1 MNKTIEKIIELA
13 NELHKNSED
22 HDTKKVADEIEYLA
36 HKLQEEIERSVHK
49 LQNELGV
56 D

>member
-1 MNKTIEKIIELA
+1 MNKTIEEIIELA
-13 NELHKNSED
+13 NELHENSED
-22 HDTKKVADEIEYLA
+22 YDTKKVADEIEYLA
-36 HKLQEEIERSVHK
+36 RKLREEIKHSVHK